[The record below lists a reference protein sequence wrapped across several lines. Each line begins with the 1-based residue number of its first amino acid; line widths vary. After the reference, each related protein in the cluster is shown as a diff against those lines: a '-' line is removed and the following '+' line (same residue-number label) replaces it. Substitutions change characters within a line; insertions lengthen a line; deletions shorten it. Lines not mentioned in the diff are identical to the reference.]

1 MVRSILFAVLAAL
14 PVVANAQT
22 QPAPAP
28 ALPPFTVLTDDFARF
43 ADDTVDLP
51 DAERV
56 EKFHTVFDPLLPGFY
71 NNKGKG
77 QARFD
82 AIIAESLKSFPKDRA
97 GITATTERFAD
108 AYATGEARFRKFF
121 PDYRQQLPVYLI
133 HSINQMDG
141 GTRVINGRITLL
153 FGADMIARIHDPSTI
168 GPLLDHELFHSYHTR
183 FFRDCS
189 QLWCSLWSEGLAVY
203 VTQRMNPGATDRQLL
218 LTMPVAIRPVVEPRL
233 GEAMCALRA
242 KVESTAQPDYAEFF
256 NFRMAKSAFPSRFGY
271 YLGLLIAEK
280 IGSDMPIAKL
290 VKLPNAKVRPLIDK
304 AIAGFG
310 PCPVATPA
318 TAQITP

>member
-14 PVVANAQT
+14 PMIASAQT

-28 ALPPFTVLTDDFARF
+28 PAFTVLTDEFARF
-43 ADDTVDLP
+43 ADRTVDLP

-56 EKFHTVFDPLLPGFY
+56 KKFHAVFDPLLPGVY
-71 NNKGKG
+71 NDKGKG

-82 AIIAESLKSFPKDRA
+82 VMIAASLKSFPNDRA

-121 PDYRQQLPVYLI
+121 PDYRQQMPVYLV

-141 GTRVINGRITLL
+141 GTRSIKGRTTLL
-153 FGADMIARIHDPSTI
+153 FGADMIAQIHDQSTI
-168 GPLLDHELFHSYHTR
+168 GPLLDHELFHTYHAR
-183 FFRDCS
+183 FFRDCT

-203 VTQRMNPGATDRQLL
+203 VTQWMNPGATDRQLL
-218 LTMPVAIRPVVEPRL
+218 LTLPVAIRPVVEPRL
-233 GEAMCALRA
+233 GEAMCVLRA
-242 KVESTAQPDYAEFF
+242 KMELTSQPDYAEFF
-256 NFRMAKSAFPSRFGY
+256 NFRMAKSEFPSRFGY
-271 YLGLLIAEK
+271 FLGLLIAEK
-280 IGSDMPIAKL
+280 IGSDVPIATL

-304 AIAGFG
+304 AIASYG
-310 PCPVATPA
+310 PCPALLPAPAAATP
-318 TAQITP
+318 

>member
-1 MVRSILFAVLAAL
+1 MVRLMLFAVLAAL
-14 PVVANAQT
+14 PMVARAQT
-22 QPAPAP
+22 PPAPEP
-28 ALPPFTVLTDDFARF
+28 PPFTVLTDAFARF
-43 ADDTVDLP
+43 ADETVNLP

-82 AIIAESLKSFPKDRA
+82 AIIAESLKSFPSDRA

-108 AYATGEARFRKFF
+108 AYRTGEARFRKFF
-121 PDYRQQLPVYLI
+121 PDYRQQMPVYLV
-133 HSINQMDG
+133 HSVNQMDG
-141 GTRVINGRITLL
+141 GTRTLKGRSTLL
-153 FGADMIARIHDPSTI
+153 FGADMIARIHDQSTI
-168 GPLLDHELFHSYHTR
+168 GPLLDHELFHSYHAR

-233 GEAMCALRA
+233 AETMCVLRA
-242 KVESTAQPDYAEFF
+242 KMESTSQSDYAEFF
-256 NFRMAKSAFPSRFGY
+256 NFRMAKSEFPSRFGY

-280 IGSDMPIAKL
+280 IGSEVPIAKMA
-290 VKLPNAKVRPLIDK
+290 KLPNARVRPLIDS
-304 AIAGFG
+304 AIASYG
-310 PCPVATPA
+310 PCSPSTPAPATP
-318 TAQITP
+318 